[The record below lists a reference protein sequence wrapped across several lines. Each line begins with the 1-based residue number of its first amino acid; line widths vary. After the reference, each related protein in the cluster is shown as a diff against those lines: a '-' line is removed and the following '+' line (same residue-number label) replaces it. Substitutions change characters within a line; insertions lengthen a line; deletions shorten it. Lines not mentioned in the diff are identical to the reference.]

1 MDAPVLGLV
10 VREEDI
16 RRPCTSA
23 RDERGGL
30 SLSLDVGKFEV
41 FKENLPQDVVTDAE
55 AAHVP
60 TRERVI
66 AKNIH
71 RYPTPRARAHLV
83 IDRQATPQ
91 LQESG
96 VLSRVKQVAKSS

>member
-1 MDAPVLGLV
+1 MRYD
-10 VREEDI
+10 
-16 RRPCTSA
+16 

-41 FKENLPQDVVTDAE
+41 FEKNLAQDVVSDAE

-71 RYPTPRARAHLV
+71 RHPTLRARAHLV
-83 IDRQATPQ
+83 IDRQATP
-91 LQESG
+91 
-96 VLSRVKQVAKSS
+96 

>member
-1 MDAPVLGLV
+1 MVKMFHVQGFMWIEEKDIQKPNPHQDYLDKVKQYGL
-10 VREEDI
+10 
-16 RRPCTSA
+16 SKS

-41 FKENLPQDVVTDAE
+41 FEENLAQDVVSDAE

-71 RYPTPRARAHLV
+71 TPGTR
-83 IDRQATPQ
+83 TPCH
-91 LQESG
+91 
-96 VLSRVKQVAKSS
+96 R